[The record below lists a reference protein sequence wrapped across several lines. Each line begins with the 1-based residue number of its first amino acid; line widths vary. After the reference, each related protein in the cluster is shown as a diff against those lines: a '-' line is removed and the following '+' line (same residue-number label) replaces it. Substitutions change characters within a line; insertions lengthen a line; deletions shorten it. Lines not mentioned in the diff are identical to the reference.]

1 MSNPLMSMSGRM
13 GGGNNPMAAMMQA
26 MQVVNQIR
34 QSGNPQAALNAMA
47 QQNPNIKNA
56 MDMCQGKN
64 PEQVFNQMCQQN
76 GMDLGQFAGM
86 IKR

>member
-1 MSNPLMSMSGRM
+1 MSNPLMSMIGGM

-26 MQVVNQIR
+26 MQLVNQIR
-34 QSGNPQAALNAMA
+34 QSGNPEAALNAMA

-64 PEQVFNQMCQQN
+64 PEQVFNQKCRQS
-76 GMDLGQFAGM
+76 GMDPGQFSWM

>member
-1 MSNPLMSMSGRM
+1 MQDLERNQAKRRRVMSNPLMSMIGGM

-47 QQNPNIKNA
+47 QQNPNIFPA
-56 MDMCQGKN
+56 DAGVN
-64 PEQVFNQMCQQN
+64 PV
-76 GMDLGQFAGM
+76 L
-86 IKR
+86 

>member
-1 MSNPLMSMSGRM
+1 MSNPLMSMIGGMS
-13 GGGNNPMAAMMQA
+13 GGNNPMAAMMQA

-47 QQNPNIKNA
+47 KQNPNIKNA

>member
-1 MSNPLMSMSGRM
+1 MSNPLMSMIGGM

-47 QQNPNIKNA
+47 QHDPNIKNA

-64 PEQVFNQMCQQN
+64 PEQVFNQMCQKN
-76 GMDLGQFAGM
+76 GMDPRPYIGM
-86 IKR
+86 LK